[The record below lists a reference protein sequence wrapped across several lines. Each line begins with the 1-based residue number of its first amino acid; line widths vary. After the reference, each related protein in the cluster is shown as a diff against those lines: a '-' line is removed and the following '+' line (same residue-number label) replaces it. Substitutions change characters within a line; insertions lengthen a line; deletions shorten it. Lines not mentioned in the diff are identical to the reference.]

1 MSEDNLNQNLEKDA
15 TVSASA
21 GSLGEVA
28 DGRTKKPVDPSK
40 YFNESAR
47 PGVYDPLE
55 DELTGN
61 KNNSETSN
69 PYEAGKATIDKPM
82 IEFYSPNELRDFTIP
97 EGVKL
102 IGDYHVERGNITVLG
117 GPPGVG
123 KSRAITALA
132 VAGATGK
139 DWFGLNVHRP
149 FNTMIL
155 QAENGRVRLK
165 NEFADLDCDILNER
179 ILISSPPSF
188 GFAFLDNRFTK
199 QLSEAVSKFE
209 PDVFVIDP
217 WNQLTRDITER
228 DYMDAFEQISKV
240 LPKDENS
247 PAIVIV
253 HHTRKPRF
261 GEKANGRSLLN
272 ILSGSYVLTSVPRTV
287 FVMQP
292 ASDSPEDKRIV
303 WTCCKN
309 NNGEMGARS
318 VWEIGKGLCER
329 IDEFDWEGFDKGE
342 GNKPDQKVTLDH
354 LKQLF
359 QNGNL
364 WLKKSE
370 AVPKLQAIA
379 GIGRTAA
386 YEALNPEKRFGEYLQ
401 SREDGCIG
409 LVFPGD

>member
-1 MSEDNLNQNLEKDA
+1 MSEDDLNQNFKNDA
-15 TVSASA
+15 PVSASV
-21 GSLGEVA
+21 GSLGEVT
-28 DGRTKKPVDPSK
+28 DGRTKKSSDPSK
-40 YFNESAR
+40 YFDERAR

-55 DELTGN
+55 DELSGN

-69 PYEAGKATIDKPM
+69 PSAAEKYSIDKSM
-82 IEFYSPNELRDFTIP
+82 IEFHSPTELRDFPIP

-102 IGDYHVERGNITVLG
+102 VGDYHLERGNITVLG

-123 KSRAITALA
+123 KSRAVTALA

-149 FNTMIL
+149 FKTMIL

-165 NEFADLDCDILNER
+165 TEFADLDCDSLDEW
-179 ILISSPPSF
+179 ILISEPPPS
-188 GFAFLDNRFTK
+188 GFAFLDNRFIK
-199 QLSEAVSKFE
+199 QLSEFASNFK
-209 PDVFVIDP
+209 PDVFIIDP

-228 DYMDAFEQISKV
+228 DYMEAFDQIRKV
-240 LPKDENS
+240 FPMGQNC

-272 ILSGSYVLTSVPRTV
+272 ILSGSYVLTSVPRSV

-318 VWEIGKGLCER
+318 VWEIGNGLCER

-342 GNKPDQKVTLDH
+342 GKKPAPKVTLDH

-359 QNGNL
+359 NNGKVC
-364 WLKKSE
+364 LKKSE
-370 AVPKLQAIA
+370 AVRKLQDIA
-379 GIGRTAA
+379 GIGRSAA
-386 YEALNPEKRFGEYLQ
+386 YDALNPEKWFGEYLGC
-401 SREDGCIG
+401 RDDGFIE
-409 LVFPGD
+409 LVIPGN

>member
-1 MSEDNLNQNLEKDA
+1 
-15 TVSASA
+15 
-21 GSLGEVA
+21 
-28 DGRTKKPVDPSK
+28 
-40 YFNESAR
+40 
-47 PGVYDPLE
+47 
-55 DELTGN
+55 
-61 KNNSETSN
+61 
-69 PYEAGKATIDKPM
+69 M
-82 IEFYSPNELRDFTIP
+82 IS
-97 EGVKL
+97 
-102 IGDYHVERGNITVLG
+102 
-117 GPPGVG
+117 
-123 KSRAITALA
+123 
-132 VAGATGK
+132 
-139 DWFGLNVHRP
+139 
-149 FNTMIL
+149 

-165 NEFADLDCDILNER
+165 NEFADLDCDSLNER
-179 ILISSPPSF
+179 IQISSPPSF
-188 GFAFLDNRFTK
+188 GFDFLDNRFIK
-199 QLSEAVSKFE
+199 QLSEAVFKFE
-209 PDVFVIDP
+209 PDVFVIDR

-228 DYMDAFEQISKV
+228 DYMDAFKQISKV

-309 NNGEMGARS
+309 NNGEMGERS

-329 IDEFDWEGFDKGE
+329 IDEFDWEDFDKGE
-342 GNKPDQKVTLDH
+342 GKKPSPKVTLDH

-359 QNGNL
+359 NNGKV
-364 WLKKSE
+364 WLKK
-370 AVPKLQAIA
+370 ADAARKLQAIA

-386 YEALNPEKRFGEYLQ
+386 YDALNPEKWFGEYLQ

-409 LVFPGD
+409 LVFPGN